1 MHNYLKAQLI
11 LSGMRSK
18 NRITI
23 PATPATKAMI
33 CDHQIGLI
41 GILDLRFNARTK
53 T

>member
-1 MHNYLKAQLI
+1 MHNYLKAHLI

-23 PATPATKAMI
+23 PATKARI

-41 GILDLRFNARTK
+41 GILNLRFNARTK
-53 T
+53 A